1 MVQKLRSLDQPL
13 ADRYNNRI
21 MQIQEVVERMTTEFE
36 IWVKEREQERL
47 EAAEQERKRQEEEE
61 EEEKKEAADKAERNE
76 KELLVKKVR
85 ELMVNDPELLAQVG
99 FPVRCKITPD
109 LAHANFQTKAHHL
122 PGSRER

>member
-21 MQIQEVVERMTTEFE
+21 MQIQEVVERMITEFE
-36 IWVKEREQERL
+36 IRVKEREQERL
-47 EAAEQERKRQEEEE
+47 EAAERERKRQEE

-85 ELMVNDPELLAQVG
+85 ELMVNNPELLVQVG
-99 FPVRCKITPD
+99 FLVRCKITPD

>member
-1 MVQKLRSLDQPL
+1 MVRKLRSLDQPL

-21 MQIQEVVERMTTEFE
+21 MQIQEVVERMITEFE
-36 IWVKEREQERL
+36 IRVKEREQERL
-47 EAAEQERKRQEEEE
+47 EAAERERKRQEE

-109 LAHANFQTKAHHL
+109 LAHANIQTKAHHL

>member
-1 MVQKLRSLDQPL
+1 M
-13 ADRYNNRI
+13 I
-21 MQIQEVVERMTTEFE
+21 TEFE
-36 IWVKEREQERL
+36 IRVKEREQERL
-47 EAAEQERKRQEEEE
+47 EAAERERKHQEE

>member
-36 IWVKEREQERL
+36 IRVKEREQERL
-47 EAAEQERKRQEEEE
+47 EAAERERKRQEE
-61 EEEKKEAADKAERNE
+61 EEEKKEAADKAERKE
-76 KELLVKKVR
+76 KELLVEKVR
-85 ELMVNDPELLAQVG
+85 ELMVNDPELLVQVG

>member
-1 MVQKLRSLDQPL
+1 MVRKLRSLDQPL

-21 MQIQEVVERMTTEFE
+21 MQIQEVVERMITEFE
-36 IWVKEREQERL
+36 IRVKEREQERL
-47 EAAEQERKRQEEEE
+47 EAAEPERKCQEE

-85 ELMVNDPELLAQVG
+85 ELMVNNPELLVQVG
-99 FPVRCKITPD
+99 FLVRCKITPD